1 MESVTST
8 VRAPAVAAAG
18 GPDHLAGLA
27 AARDVADV
35 AAVVRTA
42 ARRLVGCDGA
52 TFVLRDGD
60 DCFYADEDS
69 IAPLWKG
76 QRFPLT
82 DCISGWAMLSGEVAA
97 IPDIY
102 EDARI
107 PHAAYRSTFVTSLL
121 MTPVGEPAPV
131 AAIGMYWAEPHSPT
145 DAEIAG
151 ARALA
156 AAAARAIEA
165 VGLHTAPWAPNFR
178 SSGRA

>member
-1 MESVTST
+1 METVAGSVRTS
-8 VRAPAVAAAG
+8 AGSAAG
-18 GPDHLAGLA
+18 RSDHVVGLA

-35 AAVVRTA
+35 AAAVRTA
-42 ARRLVGCDGA
+42 ARQLVGCDGA

-82 DCISGWAMLSGEVAA
+82 DCISGWAMLHGAVAA

-107 PHAAYRSTFVTSLL
+107 PHAAYRSTYVTSLL
-121 MTPVGEPAPV
+121 MTPVGESTPV
-131 AAIGMYWAEPHSPT
+131 AAIGMYWAEPHQPT
-145 DAEIAG
+145 EAEIAG

-156 AAAARAIEA
+156 AAAARAIET

-178 SSGRA
+178 SSAQS